1 MSTKTITNED
11 TSNRLSD
18 LDLAEEV
25 HSTLEH
31 LTPPEALA
39 ILRMVAANLKAEIR
53 TMEDDLIRRVNSR

>member
-1 MSTKTITNED
+1 MTTKTITNKD

-31 LTPPEALA
+31 LTPPEALT
-39 ILRMVAANLKAEIR
+39 ILRMVTANLKTEIR